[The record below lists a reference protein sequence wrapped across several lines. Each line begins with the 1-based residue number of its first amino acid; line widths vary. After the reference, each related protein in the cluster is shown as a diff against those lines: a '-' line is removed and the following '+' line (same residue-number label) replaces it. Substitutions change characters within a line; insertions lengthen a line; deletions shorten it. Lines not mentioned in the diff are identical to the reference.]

1 MESSGNPRTTW
12 QLIFV
17 PALITLA
24 ITLLRLAGELEH
36 WPAPWFRGGSA
47 IVGISWLPFI
57 FGPYFALKLARA
69 GDGPPNAGKAIGF
82 SVASLGI
89 LALGGYFVFRARE
102 AISALDILGFL
113 VLLGAAFVPG
123 LGWRRLGRTLVAYA
137 FAARIP
143 VLVVIFLAF
152 RANGGAGWGTHY
164 DSTPARLASAGFWMK
179 FVSEGLLPQMCGWVA
194 YTVIVGA
201 ILGSIAAAVAHG
213 SSAQRSP
220 QPAAS

>member
-24 ITLLRLAGELEH
+24 ITLLRLVGELRH
-36 WPAPWFRGGSA
+36 WPAPWFQGGSA
-47 IVGISWLPFI
+47 IVGVSWLPFI

-69 GDGPPNAGKAIGF
+69 GEGPSSAGKAIGF
-82 SVASLGI
+82 AVASLAV
-89 LALGGYFVFRARE
+89 LALGGYLIHRAGE
-102 AISALDILGFL
+102 VLSALDIIGFL
-113 VLLGAAFVPG
+113 VVLGAAFVPG
-123 LGWRRLGRTLVAYA
+123 FGWRSLGRTLVAYA

-143 VLVVIFLAF
+143 VLIVIFLAF

-164 DSTPARLASAGFWMK
+164 DSTPARLASAGWGMK
-179 FVSEGLLPQMCGWVA
+179 FVSEGLLPQICFWTT

-201 ILGSIAAAVAHG
+201 ILGSIVAAVAYR
-213 SSAQRSP
+213 RSP
-220 QPAAS
+220 QRSTQAATS